1 MQQSI
6 LELVDLNKGCQMGHK
21 IQPIYKILVLL
32 FLYKLRWKH
41 TVLPFIEKITAL
53 MKVRC
58 HFCGRI
64 ITSLA
69 YTLHANKIGRDNYL
83 HVNACSSDCVHGL
96 KVMQYETYFY
106 EGNMY
111 MTLYLSKLQM

>member
-69 YTLHANKIGRDNYL
+69 YTLHA
-83 HVNACSSDCVHGL
+83 
-96 KVMQYETYFY
+96 VMPIKLDVTII
-106 EGNMY
+106 Y
-111 MTLYLSKLQM
+111 MLMHAARIVYMV